1 MVNESILTSI
11 KKLQGGIQE
20 SYKNFDEEL
29 IMHINTVFSIL
40 TQLGIGPKN
49 GFHIESEDETWA
61 DFLGESNLG
70 KLEMVKSYMGMKVGL
85 MFDQTKTGAVI
96 EELNKRTS
104 ELEWRLNVAVDPGD
118 EDD

>member
-1 MVNESILTSI
+1 MTNESILTSI
-11 KKLQGGIQE
+11 KKTQGIQE
-20 SYKNFDEEL
+20 SYTNFDDEL

-49 GFHIESEDETWA
+49 GFYITSSDETWE

-70 KLEMVKSYMGMKVGL
+70 KLEMVKSYVGMKVAP

-96 EELNKRTS
+96 EELNKRAS

-118 EDD
+118 EDE